1 MNKPLNMKRV
11 ERDRDLQGL
20 RRLYYDI
27 ESHVQ
32 SLGSIDIEDDN
43 YGSLFTPI
51 IVERLHYQFK
61 LTISRQVRD
70 DAWDLTQLFCLIR
83 D

>member
-27 ESHVQ
+27 ESLVQ
-32 SLGSIDIEDDN
+32 SLGNIDIEDDN
-43 YGSLFTPI
+43 PNLLVTM
-51 IVERLHYQFK
+51 
-61 LTISRQVRD
+61 TILVYANHSGTTTLSVQVD
-70 DAWDLTQLFCLIR
+70 DQ
-83 D
+83 

>member
-32 SLGSIDIEDDN
+32 SLGNIDIEDDN
-43 YGSLFTPI
+43 YGSLCTPI
-51 IVERLHYQFK
+51 IVERLNYQFK

-70 DAWDLTQLFCLIR
+70 DAWDLTQLLCLIR